1 MQPDSPQIRVTRITE
16 LCASP
21 RLPLCASILSVA
33 PVSQVLSVPVCD
45 HPLRGS
51 FLRRST
57 LPAVLFCVNTCAL
70 REAVLVRHAS
80 LQPLDTEK
88 ARLLRQ
94 KHGRSQ
100 NKLQELQRGVVR
112 AALAL
117 ANVIPPYAPA
127 QLLDVNLQ
135 TVSITEDID
144 AVVVLIEGEGISAP
158 YPTRRGLLRKRVA
171 ILYER
176 DLHT

>member
-1 MQPDSPQIRVTRITE
+1 MLSLLLNKHSWIKKKKTPSSDYKDALRRSRAARTIGFCVQPDSPQIRVTRITE

-70 REAVLVRHAS
+70 REAVLVR
-80 LQPLDTEK
+80 
-88 ARLLRQ
+88 
-94 KHGRSQ
+94 
-100 NKLQELQRGVVR
+100 R
-112 AALAL
+112 AALQ
-117 ANVIPPYAPA
+117 PFGY
-127 QLLDVNLQ
+127 
-135 TVSITEDID
+135 
-144 AVVVLIEGEGISAP
+144 
-158 YPTRRGLLRKRVA
+158 
-171 ILYER
+171 
-176 DLHT
+176 